1 MDLKLKK
8 ARPAHFALRSDL
20 RFASLREEPAA
31 GSFGPKDLYLS
42 GLIPQV
48 DPELLPLLNF
58 SHEAGL
64 EILFN
69 TNFQNVK
76 RVTERISFLLG

>member
-31 GSFGPKDLYLS
+31 GSFGPKYLS

-48 DPELLPLLNF
+48 VPGTAPPC
-58 SHEAGL
+58 S
-64 EILFN
+64 
-69 TNFQNVK
+69 
-76 RVTERISFLLG
+76 ISRMKQG

>member
-48 DPELLPLLNF
+48 VPGTAPP
-58 SHEAGL
+58 A
-64 EILFN
+64 
-69 TNFQNVK
+69 Q
-76 RVTERISFLLG
+76 FLA